1 MTHALLAL
9 DLGTIMGWAS
19 RAYDQRFENGGRR
32 LPHAVIAQE
41 RAA

>member
-1 MTHALLAL
+1 MTHTLLAR
-9 DLGTIMGWAS
+9 DLSTIMGWAL

-41 RAA
+41 CAP